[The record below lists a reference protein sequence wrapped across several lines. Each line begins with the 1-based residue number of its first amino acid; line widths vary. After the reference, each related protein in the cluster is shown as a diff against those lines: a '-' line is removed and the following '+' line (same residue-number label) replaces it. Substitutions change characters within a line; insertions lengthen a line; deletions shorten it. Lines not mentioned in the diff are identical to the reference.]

1 LITLIALITLIITT
15 LITLTII
22 TALIIIK
29 TTRKME
35 KETEITRK
43 NWNEKEVETA
53 TLEQTEATI
62 RSFEK
67 AKEIREK
74 RKRIGDKAPAIQIK
88 INN

>member
-1 LITLIALITLIITT
+1 LITLIAFITLIITT

-22 TALIIIK
+22 TALIII
-29 TTRKME
+29 TTRKMK

-43 NWNEKEVETA
+43 NWNEKDVETA
-53 TLEQTEATI
+53 TIERTEATL
-62 RSFEK
+62 RSIEK

-74 RKRIGDKAPAIQIK
+74 RKRIGDKAPAIPIK